1 MSTEVAKEADIK
13 RNWLI
18 IDLDGQVLGRAATR
32 IAMVLRG
39 KHKAI
44 YTPSVDT
51 GDFVIV
57 INAGKVALT
66 GNKMADKVYH
76 RHTGHP
82 GGLRSITAEKL
93 LQTKP
98 EEVIKKAVKG
108 MLPSNNLGRLMLK
121 KLKVYAGADHPHAAQ
136 QPKPLNV

>member
-18 IDLDGQVLGRAATR
+18 IDLEGKVLGRASTQ
-32 IAMVLRG
+32 IARVLRG

-57 INAGKVALT
+57 INASKVVLT
-66 GNKMADKVYH
+66 GNKLADKVYH

-136 QPKPLNV
+136 QPKPLTV

>member
-1 MSTEVAKEADIK
+1 MSTEVAKESDIK

-57 INAGKVALT
+57 LNASKVVLT

-108 MLPSNNLGRLMLK
+108 MLPSNNLGRLMLR